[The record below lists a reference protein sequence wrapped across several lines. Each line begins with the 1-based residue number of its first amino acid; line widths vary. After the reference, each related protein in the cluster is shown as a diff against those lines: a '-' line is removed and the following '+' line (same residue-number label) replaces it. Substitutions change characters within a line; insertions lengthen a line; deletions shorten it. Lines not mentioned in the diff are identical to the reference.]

1 MILKIKELLR
11 NPIRSKIL
19 FFKHFKNVK
28 LSKVSK
34 EKQVIICFDGFSQHG
49 GLVDRLKG
57 VLSFFEAS
65 KQAGFQF
72 KIYHKFPYDLE
83 DFLEPNQYQW
93 LAKEED
99 MQWSLFNTTFL
110 YSMLDFKLNPLLY
123 LKKTKKNKIFVY
135 NNLDYFTTIFPKLTP
150 DELKIKWS
158 LSFKELFKKSVYLQK
173 KIDEQRLEKDRIA
186 IHSRFTSV
194 LGDFVDTVTP
204 IWSQEKQLKAFSAL
218 MKNINLIKE
227 KSKTLSL
234 YVFSDSV
241 IYLEYMKENTNFKFL
256 EGEPLHPDNKKGLDY
271 NLEEHAKTFIDFF
284 ALAESAEIV
293 MVRLPNMYSSAYP
306 KYASCLNNIPFKEV
320 VIKS

>member
-1 MILKIKELLR
+1 MAAI
-11 NPIRSKIL
+11 
-19 FFKHFKNVK
+19 
-28 LSKVSK
+28 
-34 EKQVIICFDGFSQHG
+34 
-49 GLVDRLKG
+49 
-57 VLSFFEAS
+57 
-65 KQAGFQF
+65 
-72 KIYHKFPYDLE
+72 
-83 DFLEPNQYQW
+83 FLC
-93 LAKEED
+93 L
-99 MQWSLFNTTFL
+99 
-110 YSMLDFKLNPLLY
+110 
-123 LKKTKKNKIFVY
+123 
-135 NNLDYFTTIFPKLTP
+135 
-150 DELKIKWS
+150 
-158 LSFKELFKKSVYLQK
+158 
-173 KIDEQRLEKDRIA
+173 RIA